1 MNAISSAIK
10 TIKHRAIR
18 LLPQDLY
25 NALRI
30 QLDKRRLGAIPGR
43 TCPVAPLRRGF
54 DAESLRQV
62 FLSKEV
68 ESEWPEVERE
78 ISSLDITEQAGGV
91 NSGDRRAIYFLVR
104 YFRSRSVLEVG
115 THIGA
120 SMLHITAALRRNRL
134 QDQGKTHR
142 ATTVDIV
149 DVNDEET
156 QLWKAYGS
164 RYSPKE
170 MLGKM
175 GAADLVTFVMQPSL
189 EYFSICNQR
198 YDFIFLDG
206 DHAGRTIY
214 QELLAALRLLD
225 EGGVVL
231 LHDYFPDLRPLWP
244 DGVVI
249 SGPWLATT
257 RLRSEGAALQI
268 LPIGKLPW
276 PTKQGTKITSL
287 AMVVARGDGLRI
299 IASDRRIA

>member
-10 TIKHRAIR
+10 TIKQRAIR
-18 LLPQDLY
+18 LLPQGLR
-25 NALRI
+25 NALSI

-43 TCPVAPLRRGF
+43 TCPAAPLRRGV
-54 DAESLRQV
+54 DAESLGQV

-78 ISSLDITEQAGGV
+78 ISSLAITEQVGGV
-91 NSGDRRAIYFLVR
+91 NPGDRRAIYFLIR
-104 YFRSRSVLEVG
+104 HFRPRSVLEIG

-120 SMLHITAALRRNRL
+120 SMVPITAALRRNRQ
-134 QDQGKTHR
+134 QDQGKPYRVT
-142 ATTVDIV
+142 AVDIV
-149 DVNDEET
+149 DVNDEKT
-156 QLWKAYGS
+156 QPWRAYGS

-170 MLGKM
+170 MLAKM
-175 GAADLVTFVMQPSL
+175 GAADLVTFVVQPSL

-206 DHAGRTIY
+206 DHAGKTVY
-214 QELLAALRLLD
+214 QELPAALRLLN

-231 LHDYFPDLRPLWP
+231 LHDYFPGLRPLWP

-249 SGPWLATT
+249 PGPWLATT

-268 LPIGKLPW
+268 LPMEELPW
-276 PTKQGTKITSL
+276 PTKQGTMITSL
-287 AMVVARGDGLRI
+287 AMIVAPSAGE
-299 IASDRRIA
+299 